1 MINESS
7 QEVTEKLYRKYRK
20 VMLTRLETAH
30 ELGISVQTLDRLK
43 KMALG
48 PKYTKNGKDNCNGA
62 VRYSIEAVAEYII
75 SHEVMTA

>member
-1 MINESS
+1 MSNENS
-7 QEVTEKLYRKYRK
+7 QEVADKLYRKYRK

-30 ELGISVQTLDRLK
+30 ELGISIQTLDRLK
-43 KMALG
+43 KMAHG
-48 PKYTKNGKDNCNGA
+48 PKYTKNGKDNRNGA

>member
-1 MINESS
+1 MSNENS
-7 QEVTEKLYRKYRK
+7 QEVADKLYRKYRK

-43 KMALG
+43 KVALG
-48 PKYTKNGKDNCNGA
+48 PKYTKNGKENRNGA

-75 SHEVMTA
+75 SHEVITA

>member
-48 PKYTKNGKDNCNGA
+48 PKYTKNGKENRNGA

-75 SHEVMTA
+75 SHEVVTA

>member
-1 MINESS
+1 MSNESS

-43 KMALG
+43 KVALG
-48 PKYTKNGKDNCNGA
+48 PKYTKNGKENRNGA
-62 VRYSIEAVAEYII
+62 VRYSIEAVAAYII
-75 SHEVMTA
+75 THEVMTA